1 MASSAAKPRTSS
13 TSIGGVEPGGFGSND
28 PCGASSQGRAGVL
41 DRTGSVG
48 RMPTTESSDDLRKW
62 SFTMAKNPFMSAY
75 LSAANRVANTA
86 RGKATNEIKRQ
97 SKRQT
102 TSMVNAWVDAWTPK
116 PKAKPARK
124 RKTR

>member
-1 MASSAAKPRTSS
+1 MRRDPRRRRVSRPDRCPLRGRDLRHSEIRVGASASGNTCFEVPTMVTGSAADTDTKQETD
-13 TSIGGVEPGGFGSND
+13 V
-28 PCGASSQGRAGVL
+28 
-41 DRTGSVG
+41 
-48 RMPTTESSDDLRKW
+48 
-62 SFTMAKNPFMSAY
+62 AKNPFMSAY

>member
-1 MASSAAKPRTSS
+1 
-13 TSIGGVEPGGFGSND
+13 
-28 PCGASSQGRAGVL
+28 
-41 DRTGSVG
+41 
-48 RMPTTESSDDLRKW
+48 
-62 SFTMAKNPFMSAY
+62 MAKNPFMSAY

-116 PKAKPARK
+116 PNQGQAGAQAQEQVTAGISAELARTGHHQSGQC
-124 RKTR
+124 RPRQRDSQEVASSPRANSQPNHAFAAAG

>member
-1 MASSAAKPRTSS
+1 MWRQLN
-13 TSIGGVEPGGFGSND
+13 E
-28 PCGASSQGRAGVL
+28 GRAGFL
-41 DRTGSVG
+41 DRTPGSAG
-48 RMPTTESSDDLRKW
+48 MTDAKTGSSDDLTRW
-62 SFTMAKNPFMSAY
+62 SFAMAKNPFMSAY

>member
-1 MASSAAKPRTSS
+1 
-13 TSIGGVEPGGFGSND
+13 
-28 PCGASSQGRAGVL
+28 
-41 DRTGSVG
+41 
-48 RMPTTESSDDLRKW
+48 
-62 SFTMAKNPFMSAY
+62 MAKNPFMSAY
-75 LSAANRVANTA
+75 LSAAYRVANTA

-97 SKRQT
+97 S

>member
-1 MASSAAKPRTSS
+1 MASSAAKLRTSS
-13 TSIGGVEPGGFGSND
+13 TSIGGVECGGFGS
-28 PCGASSQGRAGVL
+28 SRAGFL
-41 DRTGSVG
+41 DRTTGSAG
-48 RMPTTESSDDLRKW
+48 MTDAKTGSFDDLTRW
-62 SFTMAKNPFMSAY
+62 SFPITKNPFMSAY

-116 PKAKPARK
+116 PKAKAARK
-124 RKTR
+124 RKSR